1 MRIVGAWFRV
11 RLRLGIDRIA
21 RALARA
27 VCDRKQ
33 VQRIAER
40 VCLCTRNRVA
50 WRWGVPVSP
59 SQVGLQMRDPRL
71 PQFVALKGVE
81 ACV

>member
-1 MRIVGAWFRV
+1 MD
-11 RLRLGIDRIA
+11 LRLGTDRIV
-21 RALARA
+21 RTLARA
-27 VCDRKQ
+27 VCNRKQ
-33 VQRIAER
+33 VQRVAER
-40 VCLCTRNRVA
+40 VCLCTLIRVA

-59 SQVGLQMRDPRL
+59 SQVGLQVGDPRL

>member
-1 MRIVGAWFRV
+1 MYAYLPVPFVTKKR
-11 RLRLGIDRIA
+11 
-21 RALARA
+21 
-27 VCDRKQ
+27 
-33 VQRIAER
+33 VQRVAER
-40 VCLCTRNRVA
+40 VCLCTLIQVP

-59 SQVGLQMRDPRL
+59 SQVGLQVGDPHL

>member
-1 MRIVGAWFRV
+1 MDRIV
-11 RLRLGIDRIA
+11 

-27 VCDRKQ
+27 VSDQKQ
-33 VQRIAER
+33 VQRVAER
-40 VCLCTRNRVA
+40 VCLCTLIQVP
-50 WRWGVPVSP
+50 WCWGVPVSP
-59 SQVGLQMRDPRL
+59 SQVGLQVGDRHL

>member
-11 RLRLGIDRIA
+11 GLRLGMDRIA

-40 VCLCTRNRVA
+40 VCLCTLIRVA
-50 WRWGVPVSP
+50 WRWGVHVSP
-59 SQVGLQMRDPRL
+59 SQVGLQVRDPRL
-71 PQFVALKGVE
+71 PQLVALKGVE